1 MINDRVGTVEG
12 RELND
17 IQYDNKE
24 ADTDEDDVVI
34 DDAPT
39 LADHVSD
46 VHSADGVSVW
56 SGAGDAGGGGVPP
69 AAGSVHHIRLRAL
82 AAGH

>member
-1 MINDRVGTVEG
+1 MRFS
-12 RELND
+12 
-17 IQYDNKE
+17 
-24 ADTDEDDVVI
+24 
-34 DDAPT
+34 T

-46 VHSADGVSVW
+46 VHGADGVSVW

-82 AAGH
+82 AARH